1 MRKLKEEILTHSQ
14 LSTSSSTDNFILS
27 TSSSTGYAT
36 RCPSSS
42 STGNSTGIST
52 LHKTCENAKIQV
64 FIDSGSMKT
73 HIPEHCMQCK

>member
-42 STGNSTGIST
+42 TGNSTGIST

-73 HIPEHCMQCK
+73 HIPEHFMQCK